1 MLAFVPGIALQV
13 PAVAAGPRSGA
24 RRRRRRRLRP
34 ARPLS
39 CTLGLCPGLQLRAGL
54 PLRSG
59 QTPTAQPPPS
69 YQAGP
74 HRCALRLPSLSA
86 ASHRQTAASSDLVSP
101 GRYLSRPQPLDS
113 DSSSSPPPPAPPP
126 PPPPARGRPAS
137 HLQRDPFL
145 PTPRD
150 TFYSSQMAARSRGC
164 PAAKSCHS
172 LSPVD
177 LLVSPSIQF
186 SSEFAAVSPMC
197 AFRPTP

>member
-113 DSSSSPPPPAPPP
+113 DSSSSPPPPPAPPP

-145 PTPRD
+145 PTPRHLLLQPD
-150 TFYSSQMAARSRGC
+150 GCQVPGVPGSQIVSLTFSRG
-164 PAAKSCHS
+164 
-172 LSPVD
+172 PV
-177 LLVSPSIQF
+177 S
-186 SSEFAAVSPMC
+186 FAQHPVL
-197 AFRPTP
+197 F